1 MLQIPYL
8 YSSLYLTLLEP
19 SNTYDHL
26 SVLLK
31 ILLGILS
38 SSLKDHL
45 CYGIQLIFKL
55 QHTFLLEE
63 GKEKE
68 NIANIANYFCSYNE
82 NGGEVDSNQLSS
94 SFNYIL
100 SLENSSLSR
109 MSSKSGMAPKS
120 LLPFT
125 QSGLCAVQEE
135 EEEENHLDTLNE
147 SLPSDSD
154 EEKEFGKDQSDV
166 LHLEEKDQLQTSSDS
181 NLVDK
186 QQLETEGEM
195 NLDQS
200 DGIFSL
206 RSLRS

>member
-1 MLQIPYL
+1 M
-8 YSSLYLTLLEP
+8 
-19 SNTYDHL
+19 
-26 SVLLK
+26 
-31 ILLGILS
+31 
-38 SSLKDHL
+38 
-45 CYGIQLIFKL
+45 
-55 QHTFLLEE
+55 
-63 GKEKE
+63 
-68 NIANIANYFCSYNE
+68 
-82 NGGEVDSNQLSS
+82 
-94 SFNYIL
+94 
-100 SLENSSLSR
+100 
-109 MSSKSGMAPKS
+109 
-120 LLPFT
+120 
-125 QSGLCAVQEE
+125 
-135 EEEENHLDTLNE
+135 DTLNE

>member
-1 MLQIPYL
+1 M
-8 YSSLYLTLLEP
+8 
-19 SNTYDHL
+19 
-26 SVLLK
+26 LLK

-166 LHLEEKDQLQTSSDS
+166 LHLEEKDQLQISSDS